1 MSNIYAIGVIG
12 GLLIGSTGLLAYVVF
27 ALNKKNAEVTIG
39 VMGGIPLTTEFR
51 MMTLLQIQVPVV
63 VVTGTFAFLMGF
75 GFLQIGKNVL
85 DADVG
90 RFANACG
97 VAYLFIAATLV
108 LMGLL
113 GIGAMAVHLRRIGKD
128 PRHLESDSRIEN
140 DAVRRVLLAESTQP
154 R

>member
-12 GLLIGSTGLLAYVVF
+12 GLLIGSTALLAYVVF
-27 ALNKKNAEVTIG
+27 SLNKKNTEVTFG
-39 VMGGIPLTTEFR
+39 VVGRIPVTTEFR

-75 GFLQIGKNVL
+75 GFLQIGGNVP
-85 DADVG
+85 DANVG
-90 RFANACG
+90 TFANACG
-97 VAYLFIAATLV
+97 VTYLFIAATFI
-108 LMGLL
+108 LMGLI

-128 PRHLESDSRIEN
+128 PRHAEN
-140 DAVRRVLLAESTQP
+140 DARIESDAVREALLTKSASP